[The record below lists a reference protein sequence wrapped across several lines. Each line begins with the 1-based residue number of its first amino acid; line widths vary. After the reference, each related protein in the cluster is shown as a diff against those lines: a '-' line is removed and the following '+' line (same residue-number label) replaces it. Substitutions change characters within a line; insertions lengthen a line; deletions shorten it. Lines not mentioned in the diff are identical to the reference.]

1 VTELLNRPTNMR
13 LKQKRR
19 KLLVLKYFLGCF
31 IDFLNLMQSQV
42 LVLLNVV
49 QKVKALRTKVWPEI
63 NLVKNSAGKLM

>member
-1 VTELLNRPTNMR
+1 MR

-31 IDFLNLMQSQV
+31 IDYLNLMQSQV

-49 QKVKALRTKVWPEI
+49 QGQSIKDEGLARD
-63 NLVKNSAGKLM
+63 